1 MFLGVFQYNLM
12 KFYMWCVIVVVCYPY
27 GGGSAR
33 LYFGEYEYVLPEK
46 GGLLMDVGT
55 LAGIIAL
62 CVSCFL
68 AGVQY
73 GKDHRNEK

>member
-1 MFLGVFQYNLM
+1 M

-27 GGGSAR
+27 GGGSVR

-73 GKDHRNEK
+73 EKDHRNEK